1 MISEIEYLVKER
13 QVNFLQIN
21 DDNFFSGNKVHK
33 IWIAEFCEKMRQK
46 NIKVDFFIYARANDI
61 IEQADMLQ
69 ELKEVGLKQV
79 FVGFESFNSRQLKF
93 YNKGI
98 TIEQNKQAFKIL
110 AHNKVPIIMGFMV
123 LEPYVTIDELI
134 ENIRVLEELKY
145 YNYICDTNLPISL
158 YPKVIPYNGTPLYEF
173 YEKSNLLNRNDFVN
187 TDVNEWY
194 NYLLRWIER
203 LKKCYNEINGIGLVP
218 TSSKRKILVEFH
230 KLDVEYWA
238 RSLDM
243 VKNGKNGKNDNCCGL
258 IEEQFEKVKKIMLG
272 NFENF

>member
-1 MISEIEYLVKER
+1 M
-13 QVNFLQIN
+13 
-21 DDNFFSGNKVHK
+21 
-33 IWIAEFCEKMRQK
+33 K
-46 NIKVDFFIYARANDI
+46 N
-61 IEQADMLQ
+61 E
-69 ELKEVGLKQV
+69 
-79 FVGFESFNSRQLKF
+79 
-93 YNKGI
+93 
-98 TIEQNKQAFKIL
+98 FKIAIL
-110 AHNKVPIIMGFMV
+110 YCNSDEEELDGNDAAVVPTLGAAYIAATLKNKNFQVDYYDCPIMG
-123 LEPYVTIDELI
+123 LSTDELI
-134 ENIRVLEELKY
+134 EILKNNEY
-145 YNYICDTNLPISL
+145 QAVGVSVYAYNYKNSIKVTTII
-158 YPKVIPYNGTPLYEF
+158 KVIPYNGTPLYEF
-173 YEKSNLLNRNDFVN
+173 YEKSNLLNRNDSVN

-243 VKNGKNGKNDNCCGL
+243 VKNGKNDNCCGL